1 MKKRWIIYGIIG
13 ILFGIFDFYYQEF
26 TEGLNYIFNKN
37 ILVWF
42 IVAWGIWLIPV
53 IPIDFYEAKTF
64 KNIKKPI
71 IANIFIWVIAVCS
84 YYIWIPIKWVFI
96 GQPSMSFMYI
106 SNYNNEHYLDNLKN
120 TFWELITED
129 APEWIVVAIVGGSVI
144 GFLVGFSYI
153 HLKRQKNE

>member
-26 TEGLNYIFNKN
+26 TERLNYIFNRN

-64 KNIKKPI
+64 KNIKQPI

-84 YYIWIPIKWVFI
+84 YYIWIPIKWIFI
-96 GQPSMSFMYI
+96 GQPSMSFMHI
-106 SNYNNEHYLDNLKN
+106 SNCNNEHYLDNLKN
-120 TFWELITED
+120 TFWGLITED